1 MRNMFSAKRLVL
13 RASACLVL
21 LAIIV
26 FTVCLGTT
34 ACSATTAS
42 ESPSQ
47 KRFSWVDDSNNV
59 LVGTDSKTGVEYL
72 VINTVHGVAVTPI
85 VGQNGDI

>member
-1 MRNMFSAKRLVL
+1 MRDMFSAKRLVL
-13 RASACLVL
+13 RASVCLML
-21 LAIIV
+21 I

-34 ACSATTAS
+34 ACSVTTAS

-59 LVGTDSKTGVEYL
+59 SVGTDSKTGVEYL